1 MLVLLSRYRRKGAWS
16 SRGHRE
22 YRSHP
27 KKCASEEEVEKKKRK
42 SSMAEQNGRTKTK
55 TAAVAATGTAA
66 AAAAM
71 TVNGGAGVGG
81 SEFVEGW
88 TLAQTLGEGAYGE

>member
-1 MLVLLSRYRRKGAWS
+1 MLVLLSRNRRKGAWS

-27 KKCASEEEVEKKKRK
+27 KKCASEEEEVEKKNGK

-66 AAAAM
+66 AM
-71 TVNGGAGVGG
+71 TVNGGAGVAG